1 MYMTSH
7 SNGQAAIIRTE
18 RGLTIAGTRI
28 TLYDLMDYVT
38 EQYPPKFIR
47 AMLSLTDEQVD
58 AALSYID
65 AHRAEVEAEYNTVL
79 QEAQELQQYYEEQN
93 RELIA
98 HIAAKPPRPGTE
110 AIRAKLQAERAKIES
125 RA

>member
-1 MYMTSH
+1 MHSP

-18 RGLTIAGTRI
+18 RGLAIAGTRI
-28 TLYDLMDYVT
+28 TLYDVMDYVT

-47 AMLSLTDEQVD
+47 AMLSLTDEQVN

-65 AHRAEVEAEYNTVL
+65 AHREKVEAEYQSIL
-79 QEAQELQQYYEEQN
+79 QEVEELRQYYEAQN
-93 RELIA
+93 HDLIA

-110 AIRAKLQAERAKIES
+110 AIRAKLQAERAKLE
-125 RA
+125 